1 VALGLGAGLLFWA
14 LRRELAGLSFDWKLA
29 GASLARL
36 QWPWLALSMLPISG
50 TYIGRALRWRIFLK
64 PLKPRPSFRNL
75 LSATVIGFTA
85 ITLFGR
91 PGEFVRPY
99 LIAIKEKVSVPSQI
113 SAWVLERAFD
123 LLMAILVFGLAL
135 ARLNS
140 AGLPLSSR
148 LAWVLQAGGRMA
160 TVAGFAVL
168 ILLLSMRHLAE
179 PLRRR
184 LSSALAFLPQQY
196 HRRVQR
202 MLTDLVEGVESTR
215 NDRALFLVF
224 LYSVLEWVLIV
235 LCYWCLA
242 KAFGGMLKLSFEE
255 VLIFA
260 GFVSFGAVIQLP
272 GIGGGAQV
280 VAVVILTELFGVK
293 LEVATSFAV
302 FNWAI
307 MFLVVVPVGL
317 VTAVKEG
324 FSWRSLRRLGREPV

>member
-1 VALGLGAGLLFWA
+1 MLGVGGAFLFWA
-14 LRRELAGLSFDWKLA
+14 LRRQLANLSFDWKLA

-36 QWPWLALSMLPISG
+36 QWHWLALSLLPISS
-50 TYIGRALRWRIFLK
+50 TYIGRALRWRIFLM
-64 PLKPRPSFRNL
+64 PLKPKPSFRNL

-99 LIAIKEKVSVPSQI
+99 LIAIKEKVSIPSQI
-113 SAWVLERAFD
+113 SDWVLERVFD
-123 LLMAILVFGLAL
+123 LLMATLVFGLAL

-140 AGLPLSSR
+140 AGLRLSSR

-160 TVAGFAVL
+160 TIAGLAVL

-184 LSSALAFLPQQY
+184 LTSALAFLPNRY
-196 HRRVQR
+196 HQR
-202 MLTDLVEGVESTR
+202 MERLLMDLVEGVESTR
-215 NDRALFLVF
+215 SDLALFLVF

-235 LCYWCLA
+235 VCYWCLA
-242 KAFGGMLKLSFEE
+242 KAFGGMLQLSFEE

-280 VAVVILTELFGVK
+280 VAVIVLTELFGVK
-293 LEVATSFAV
+293 LEVATSFAI
-302 FNWAI
+302 FIWAI
-307 MFLVVVPVGL
+307 TFFVVVPVGL
-317 VTAVKEG
+317 IISVKEG
-324 FSWRSLRRLGREPV
+324 LSWRSLRRLGREPV

>member
-1 VALGLGAGLLFWA
+1 MLAGVGGLLLFWA
-14 LRRELAGLSFDWKLA
+14 LRRQLANQSFDWKLA
-29 GASLARL
+29 GASLAGLR
-36 QWPWLALSMLPISG
+36 WNWLALSLLPIAG

-64 PLKPRPSFRNL
+64 PLKSKPSFRNL

-99 LIAIKEKVSVPSQI
+99 LIAIKEQVSVSSQI
-113 SAWVLERAFD
+113 SAWILERAFD

-140 AGLPLSSR
+140 AGLRLDSR

-160 TVAGFAVL
+160 TFSGFAVL

-179 PLRRR
+179 PIRRR
-184 LSSALAFLPQQY
+184 LASALAFLPDKY
-196 HRRVQR
+196 HQRVDG
-202 MLTDLVEGVESTR
+202 MLTGLVQGVESTR
-215 NDRALFLVF
+215 SDYALFLVL
-224 LYSVLEWVLIV
+224 LYSVAEWALIV
-235 LCYWCLA
+235 ISYWCLA
-242 KAFGGMLKLSFEE
+242 QSFGAVLHLTFEK

-280 VAVVILTELFGVK
+280 IAVVVLTELFGVK
-293 LEVATSFAV
+293 LEVATSFAM
-302 FNWAI
+302 FMWAI
-307 MFLVVVPVGL
+307 TFLVVVPVGL
-317 VTAVKEG
+317 VTAVRAG
-324 FSWRSLRRLGREPV
+324 FTWRSLRRLGREPL